1 MNVLNTYEVADT
13 TGLVFVW
20 VAGILAVFMIL
31 LSTVQSDFKHV
42 SQVLAGAAWFAFMAF
57 ILHANL
63 EVTIRHEVTLQPG
76 HVIDATKY
84 EVVKSRG
91 DIYVIEKI
99 N

>member
-1 MNVLNTYEVADT
+1 M
-13 TGLVFVW
+13 FFIS
-20 VAGILAVFMIL
+20 IL
-31 LSTVQSDFKHV
+31 QSEFKHV
-42 SQVLAGAAWFAFMAF
+42 LQGLAGAAWFAFMAF

-63 EVTIRHEVTLQPG
+63 DITIRHEVTLQPG